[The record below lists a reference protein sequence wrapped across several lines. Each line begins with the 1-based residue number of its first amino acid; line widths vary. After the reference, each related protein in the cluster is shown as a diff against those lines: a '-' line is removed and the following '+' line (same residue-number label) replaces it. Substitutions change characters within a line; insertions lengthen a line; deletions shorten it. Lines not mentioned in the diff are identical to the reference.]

1 MATDTSLLPEH
12 HWKGLPPL
20 QLPCSRKARVG
31 RFILNSLGKLPL
43 WLNHG
48 VASVI
53 GTIIF
58 CLPLNYR
65 NNARDNLKRCFPEY
79 GPLRR
84 SFMLLRTMQETAK
97 NFAEMGYLWAR
108 PPRKVLA
115 KIREIQGEHLLDQA
129 VASGRPILFGAP
141 HLGAWELLS
150 IFLASRTRISSL
162 YRARKDAGLDRL
174 ILDARCRFGANMIST
189 DAAGIRS
196 LIKHLRAGETIG
208 ILPDH
213 RPQSQQGVYAPFF
226 GHPAYTAT
234 LFPKLCQRYKPV
246 VLCGFARRLS
256 FGRGYCIHI
265 CEPGPEIYSSDEQES
280 AAALNAT
287 IETLAR
293 SAVSQYQWT
302 YQRFTGSEQ
311 AGQSEPLGTS

>member
-1 MATDTSLLPEH
+1 MPADTSLLPEP

-20 QLPCSRKARVG
+20 RMPCTRKARAG

-43 WLNHG
+43 WLNHL
-48 VASVI
+48 VASIV
-53 GTIIF
+53 GTILF

-65 NNARDNLKRCFPEY
+65 NNARDNLKRCFPER
-79 GPLRR
+79 GPVRR
-84 SFMLLRTMQETAK
+84 TLLLLRTMQETAK

-108 PPRKVLA
+108 PPHKVLA
-115 KIREIQGEHLLDQA
+115 RIREIRGEELLDQA

-213 RPQSQQGVYAPFF
+213 RPQPEQGVYAPFF

-234 LFPKLCQRYKPV
+234 LFPKLCRRYKPV
-246 VLCGFARRLS
+246 VLCGYARRLS

-265 CEPGPEIYSSDEQES
+265 CEPGPEIYSSNEQES

-293 SAVSQYQWT
+293 TAVSQYQGT
-302 YQRFTGSEQ
+302 YQRFARSDQGTGPPS
-311 AGQSEPLGTS
+311 LGTS